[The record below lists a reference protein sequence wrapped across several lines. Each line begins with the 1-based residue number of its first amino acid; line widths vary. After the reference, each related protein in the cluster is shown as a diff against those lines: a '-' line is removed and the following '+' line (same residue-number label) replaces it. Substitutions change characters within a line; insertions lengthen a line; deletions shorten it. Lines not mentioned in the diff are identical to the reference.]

1 MGFKTVTDLAV
12 SVNRQIWPW
21 RIMSI
26 SAMRKEAESQ
36 PTELAKV
43 AGQLLGNKIRL
54 PLARSVFTGSGDS
67 WAAALFAREISK
79 RTVDAEDP
87 AELLATPEILKN
99 KYVVIISAGGR
110 TRANLELGEKAR
122 VRGNKTIAVTSDANS
137 PLARIC
143 DASIIIDY
151 KRAGVL
157 TAGTISFTASLLAC
171 TKLLQIMPT
180 NLKLQFPLLNAE
192 KWARGVPLDSRGK
205 CVFVGSGVD
214 RAVAEYGACKVQE
227 VLGISAYATYPE
239 QVGHAVLF
247 TLDVRRDTIVCVD
260 SVGNEKTR
268 GLYELLFRLG
278 FRVLKIFSREKNRL
292 TSILAE
298 SFGVQYLALPNAE
311 RKGQRECAFL
321 RDRSRLELSNKL
333 IY

>member
-1 MGFKTVTDLAV
+1 
-12 SVNRQIWPW
+12 
-21 RIMSI
+21 MSI

-36 PTELAKV
+36 STELSRV

-67 WAAALFAREISK
+67 WAAALFAREISEW
-79 RTVDAEDP
+79 TVNAEDP
-87 AELLATPEILKN
+87 AELLATPAILKN
-99 KYVVIISAGGR
+99 KCIVIISVGGR
-110 TRANLELGEKAR
+110 TRANLELAEKAR
-122 VRGNKTIAVTSDANS
+122 LRANRTIAVTSDANG

-143 DASIIIDY
+143 DASMVPGY

-180 NLKLQFPLLNAE
+180 SLKLQSPLLNAE
-192 KWARGVPLDSRGK
+192 KWARGARLDSRGK
-205 CVFVGSGVD
+205 CLFVGSGVD

-227 VLGISAYATYPE
+227 VLGLSAYATYPE
-239 QVGHAVLF
+239 QVGHALLF

-268 GLYELLFRLG
+268 GLCKLLSRSG
-278 FRVLKIFSREKNRL
+278 FRVLKIFLREKDRL

-298 SFGVQYLALPNAE
+298 CFHVQYLALLNAE

-321 RDRSRLELSNKL
+321 ADRSRLELSNKL